1 MVFSA
6 NIGVKSKFWSSEY
19 ISMPVA
25 EILVF
30 LDLDEKSSF
39 SFGRYLK

>member
-1 MVFSA
+1 
-6 NIGVKSKFWSSEY
+6 
-19 ISMPVA
+19 MPVA

-39 SFGRYLK
+39 SFGRYLYLDVFAVFFVKLNRSY